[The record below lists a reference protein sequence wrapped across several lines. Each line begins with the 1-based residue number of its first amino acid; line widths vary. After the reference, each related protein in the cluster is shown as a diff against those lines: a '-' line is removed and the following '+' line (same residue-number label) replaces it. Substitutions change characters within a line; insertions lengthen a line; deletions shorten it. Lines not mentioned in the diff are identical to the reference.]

1 VDLSLEGRNA
11 LVCGGSRGIGRAA
24 AEALAGLGARITLVA
39 RDQEALDAAVAGLA
53 HGADRH
59 TGVSA
64 DLGDTD
70 GIDRVL
76 EAAAAA
82 GPTHILVN
90 NSGGPPAGPALG
102 ADPEQFTAAFRQH
115 LLASHALV
123 RALVPGMRTE
133 GYGRIINVISTSV
146 REPIAGLGVSN
157 TIRGAMAS
165 WSKTLSG
172 ELGGY
177 GITVNNVL
185 PGFTATERLDY
196 FFEVQARKAGRSVED
211 MENAA
216 LQRIPAGRFAR
227 PEEIGNAV
235 AFLASPAAAY
245 INGVSLAVDGGLIR
259 GL

>member
-1 VDLSLEGRNA
+1 MDLSLDGRNA

-24 AEALAGLGARITLVA
+24 AQALAELGARVAVVA
-39 RDQEALDAAVAGLA
+39 RDEAALEAAVAGLP
-53 HGADRH
+53 GGTDRH
-59 TGVSA
+59 SGISA
-64 DLGDTD
+64 DLAETEALG
-70 GIDRVL
+70 RVI
-76 EAAAAA
+76 EAATAP
-82 GPTHILVN
+82 GPVHILVN

-102 ADPEQFTAAFRQH
+102 AEADEFTAAFRQH

-123 RALVPGMRTE
+123 RALVPAMRAE

-172 ELGGY
+172 ELGGH

-196 FFEVQARKAGRSVED
+196 FFQVQARKSGRSVED
-211 MENAA
+211 MENTA

-245 INGVSLAVDGGLIR
+245 INGVSLAVDGGLTR
-259 GL
+259 SL

>member
-1 VDLSLEGRNA
+1 VDLSLDGRSA

-24 AEALAGLGARITLVA
+24 AQALAGLGARVTVVA
-39 RDQEALDAAVAGLA
+39 RDEEALAAAVASLPG
-53 HGADRH
+53 GKDRH
-59 TGVSA
+59 AGISV
-64 DLGDTD
+64 DLGETEA
-70 GIDRVL
+70 IDRIL
-76 EAAAAA
+76 ETA
-82 GPTHILVN
+82 GAPGPVHILVN

-102 ADPEQFTAAFRQH
+102 AEAEEFTAAFRQH
-115 LLASHALV
+115 LLAAHALV
-123 RALVPGMRTE
+123 RALVPGMRGE

-157 TIRGAMAS
+157 TIRAAVAS

-185 PGFTATERLDY
+185 PGFTATDRLDY
-196 FFEVQARKAGRSVED
+196 FFQMQARKSGRDIED
-211 MENAA
+211 MENMA

-245 INGVSLAVDGGLIR
+245 INGVSLAVDGGLTR
-259 GL
+259 SL

>member
-1 VDLSLEGRNA
+1 MDLTLEGRNA

-24 AEALAGLGARITLVA
+24 ALALAGLGARITLVA
-39 RDQEALDAAVAGLA
+39 RNREVLDAAIADFPG
-53 HGADRH
+53 GADRH
-59 TGVSA
+59 HGVSA
-64 DLGDTD
+64 DLGEPDS
-70 GIDRVL
+70 IDRVL

-82 GPTHILVN
+82 GPTHVLVN
-90 NSGGPPAGPALG
+90 NSGGPPAGPALS
-102 ADPEQFTAAFRQH
+102 ADAEQFTAAFGQH

-123 RALVPGMRTE
+123 RGLVPGMRSE

-157 TIRGAMAS
+157 TIRGAVAS

-172 ELGGY
+172 ELGGH

-235 AFLASPAAAY
+235 AFLASPAAGY
-245 INGVSLAVDGGLIR
+245 INGVSLAVDGGLTR
-259 GL
+259 SL